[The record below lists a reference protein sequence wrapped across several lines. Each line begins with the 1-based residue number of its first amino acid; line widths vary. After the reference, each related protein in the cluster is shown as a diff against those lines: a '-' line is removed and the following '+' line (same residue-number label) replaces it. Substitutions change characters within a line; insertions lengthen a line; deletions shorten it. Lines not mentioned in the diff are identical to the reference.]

1 MTEQLT
7 MDRIGH
13 RGDAIAD
20 GPDGPIYVPYS
31 LPGETVD
38 LAPWPGHPD
47 RRHVLRVVQPSPQ
60 RIEPICPH
68 FSVCGGCATQ
78 HWQASAY
85 LAWKHSLVE
94 AALLQAGIEVTI
106 APVIDAHGAGRR
118 RATFHASSGASRD
131 ILNVGFAAAQA
142 HHIIPIDRCPI
153 LSPSL
158 AGALPA
164 AWAVAQALSP
174 IRKPLDIQVTAT
186 DGGMDMDVRGSGAL
200 TPKLSAQLARIADEH
215 RLVRLTRHGELVAQR
230 ATPALRIGRAN
241 IELPPGTFLQATA
254 RGEEMLAEQVI
265 ARLGGA
271 RSVIDLFCGVG
282 PFALRIAEFAR
293 VTAADSDAA
302 AVAALAKAA
311 PARGLQPVTAQVRD
325 LFRRPLMTQELT
337 GDAVIFDPPRQ
348 GAETQAREIAR
359 SKVRTVVAVSCNPT
373 TFARDAKILCDGGYR
388 IGTVTPIDQFRYSA
402 HVELVAAFTR

>member
-1 MTEQLT
+1 
-7 MDRIGH
+7 
-13 RGDAIAD
+13 
-20 GPDGPIYVPYS
+20 
-31 LPGETVD
+31 
-38 LAPWPGHPD
+38 
-47 RRHVLRVVQPSPQ
+47 
-60 RIEPICPH
+60 
-68 FSVCGGCATQ
+68 
-78 HWQASAY
+78 
-85 LAWKHSLVE
+85 
-94 AALLQAGIEVTI
+94 
-106 APVIDAHGAGRR
+106 
-118 RATFHASSGASRD
+118 
-131 ILNVGFAAAQA
+131 
-142 HHIIPIDRCPI
+142 
-153 LSPSL
+153 
-158 AGALPA
+158 
-164 AWAVAQALSP
+164 
-174 IRKPLDIQVTAT
+174 
-186 DGGMDMDVRGSGAL
+186 
-200 TPKLSAQLARIADEH
+200 
-215 RLVRLTRHGELVAQR
+215 
-230 ATPALRIGRAN
+230 
-241 IELPPGTFLQATA
+241 
-254 RGEEMLAEQVI
+254 MLAEQVI

-311 PARGLQPVTAQVRD
+311 PAPGLKPVTAQVRD